1 VSLQTAL
8 VAIKT
13 ANSALNTLVGTRFHP
28 DGLPQNI
35 AMPAVCFREISRIR
49 QEGMGYV
56 VANRRPRVQMDGYVK
71 STRSGGTTS
80 VETMRDALIAAFYG
94 YSGTIGG
101 ETIKAIRIDNEI
113 RNPAGFEMV
122 DQNTEADRIMID
134 FIVDMS

>member
-1 VSLQTAL
+1 
-8 VAIKT
+8 
-13 ANSALNTLVGTRFHP
+13 
-28 DGLPQNI
+28 
-35 AMPAVCFREISRIR
+35 MPAVCFREVSRTR

-56 VANRRPRVQMDGYVK
+56 VAKPEAESPDGWLREI
-71 STRSGGTTS
+71 TRSGGTTS

-101 ETIKAIRIDNEI
+101 ETITAIRIDNEM